1 PLKTR
6 TTHCINGT
14 ACTSESR
21 RFEYDHAMRL
31 VRTWHRID
39 ENDEV
44 LLAENQYDELGMLI
58 TRKLH
63 SEDEGAAFKQHADYR
78 YNIRG
83 WLTRINK
90 ADLTPD
96 DPNETRDFFGME
108 FGYNND
114 LGIGTFTPQY
124 NGNISATK
132 WSANLGLGL
141 PYLNEPTE
149 RAYKFTY
156 DPMNRLRA
164 ANYATKSGSW
174 ADRSSFGEMM
184 DYDLNGNITSLLRN
198 NAKGAPLDSLIY
210 AY

>member
-1 PLKTR
+1 
-6 TTHCINGT
+6 
-14 ACTSESR
+14 
-21 RFEYDHAMRL
+21 
-31 VRTWHRID
+31 
-39 ENDEV
+39 
-44 LLAENQYDELGMLI
+44 
-58 TRKLH
+58 
-63 SEDEGAAFKQHADYR
+63 
-78 YNIRG
+78 
-83 WLTRINK
+83 
-90 ADLTPD
+90 
-96 DPNETRDFFGME
+96 
-108 FGYNND
+108 YNND

-184 DYDLNGNITSLLRN
+184 DSDLNGNITSHLRK

-210 AY
+210 AYSGNRLMSVTDRGIQSKGFRDRNTTGNEYGYDANGNLTSDKNKNITTIKYNNYLNQTE